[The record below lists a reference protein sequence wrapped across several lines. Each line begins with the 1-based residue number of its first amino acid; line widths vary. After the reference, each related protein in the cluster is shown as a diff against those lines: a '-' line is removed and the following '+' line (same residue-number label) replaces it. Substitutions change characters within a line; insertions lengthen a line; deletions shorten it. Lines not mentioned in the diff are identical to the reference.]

1 MDGIG
6 LVYGESG
13 RTFVAN
19 LTDTDWLAYTVM
31 TEDAVYDITL
41 QVRTYRMP
49 SPAKMVE
56 RLASIDVYSRL
67 TEL

>member
-6 LVYGESG
+6 LVYSELG

-41 QVRTYRMP
+41 QVRIGCQAPR
-49 SPAKMVE
+49 KVVE
-56 RLASIDVYSRL
+56 RLTSIYEFVTRA
-67 TEL
+67 